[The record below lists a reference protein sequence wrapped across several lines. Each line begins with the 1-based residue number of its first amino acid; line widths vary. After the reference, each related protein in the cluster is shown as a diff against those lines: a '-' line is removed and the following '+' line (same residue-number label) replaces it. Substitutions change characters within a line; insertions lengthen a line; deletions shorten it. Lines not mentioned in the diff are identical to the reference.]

1 MVARGWD
8 ITDADPYKYFALISS
23 IPVALFALRFC
34 FCWCINDAET
44 SGMSNLVPSS
54 TLLPTKSCS
63 LVQLSV
69 FFTIGVKVFIK

>member
-8 ITDADPYKYFALISS
+8 ITDADIFKYFALFSS

-34 FCWCINDAET
+34 SCWCINEAET
-44 SGMSNLVPSS
+44 SGMSNSVPSG

-63 LVQLSV
+63 LEQLSV
-69 FFTIGVKVFIK
+69 FFIPLELRSL